1 MADKDVMFRKVDGK
15 MMPPSPS
22 PLPMKGEGIKVRGFA
37 DEKYEPIV
45 FTEFFGNA
53 NPVELEIG
61 CGKGKFLLDRAL
73 ENPRTNFLGIDRIV
87 KWMKRRKERAEREAM
102 PNIRF
107 MRAEAKAFLTEAVP
121 PESFHMIHLYFPDP
135 WPKRRHQP
143 RRVMTA
149 DFLKL
154 LHSRLV
160 AGGLL
165 EIATDHADYYE
176 AMKKTIAVTPELWDN
191 VRETRNE
198 RIVGGMH
205 KTNYELKFEAEGKTL
220 FYAELVKK

>member
-1 MADKDVMFRKVDGK
+1 MACSRVVPDPIIPPRQRRDGAVLVGL
-15 MMPPSPS
+15 S
-22 PLPMKGEGIKVRGFA
+22 GERSQTRGE
-37 DEKYEPIV
+37 EKHEAIV
-45 FTEFFGNA
+45 FSELFGNK

-73 ENPRTNFLGIDRIV
+73 ENPGTNFIGIDRIV
-87 KWMKRRKERAEREAM
+87 KWMRRRKDRAEKNAI

-107 MRAEAKAFLTEAVP
+107 MRAEARAFLEGAVSP
-121 PESFHMIHLYFPDP
+121 GSLSIIHLYFPDP

-154 LHSRLV
+154 LHARL
-160 AGGLL
+160 GPRGLL

-176 AMKKTIAVTPELWDN
+176 SMKKSIASTAELWDN

-205 KTNYELKFEAEGKTL
+205 RTNYELKFEAEGKSL
-220 FYAELVKK
+220 FYMELVRK